1 MITLLHYEFIQNAI
15 YSSILASFAC
25 GIIGSLII
33 VNRMTFLAGGIAHA
47 NYGGIGLAFYL
58 GLPLLPVST
67 FFSLFISS
75 ILAFITYKERE
86 RVDALIGVMWAMG
99 MALGIILI
107 DITPGYNPDIMSFL
121 FGSIMAVTHFDL
133 YIIIVLDLCIIS
145 FILVC
150 YRAIL
155 LLSFDSEYAFT
166 RGISTRFLYFLMLNM
181 IGLSVVIVMR
191 TVGLILVI
199 ALLTIPS
206 YLAEKLSISFFK
218 MMLIS
223 IGLCLFFCLTG
234 IYISY
239 YFDITSGAAII
250 AVASIVFLIFYFFKS
265 CKFIKVLNIL

>member
-1 MITLLHYEFIQNAI
+1 LITLLHYEFIQNAI
-15 YSSILASFAC
+15 YSSILASLAC

-47 NYGGIGLAFYL
+47 NYGGIGLALYL

-67 FFSLFISS
+67 FFSIFISS
-75 ILAFITYKERE
+75 ILAFITYQERG

-99 MALGIILI
+99 MAFGIILI
-107 DITPGYNPDIMSFL
+107 DLTPGYTPDIMSFL
-121 FGSIMAVTHFDL
+121 FGSILAVTHLDL
-133 YIIIVLDLCIIS
+133 YIMLILDLFIIL
-145 FILVC
+145 FILIY

-155 LLSFDSEYAFT
+155 LLSFDNEYAFT
-166 RGISTRFLYFLMLNM
+166 RGISTRLLYFLMLNM

-206 YLAEKLSISFFK
+206 YLAEKLSLSLFK

-223 IGLCLFFCLTG
+223 IVLCLFFCLTG

-250 AVASIVFLIFYFFKS
+250 ATGSIVFSIFYFFRS
-265 CKFIKVLNIL
+265 FKFIKSN